1 MCHTVVGVEDHG
13 FLGSSHRRGRCRR
26 TVCVASHLGR
36 DLFITLNS
44 EYLSKLR
51 YNHEYIIVQSIFKIY
66 LNNAIKVK
74 RLFTWDVVVAPPI
87 SIILVAFDLYVEIH
101 GS

>member
-1 MCHTVVGVEDHG
+1 MEDHG

-74 RLFTWDVVVAPPI
+74 RLFTWDELVMHIAPN
-87 SIILVAFDLYVEIH
+87 
-101 GS
+101 